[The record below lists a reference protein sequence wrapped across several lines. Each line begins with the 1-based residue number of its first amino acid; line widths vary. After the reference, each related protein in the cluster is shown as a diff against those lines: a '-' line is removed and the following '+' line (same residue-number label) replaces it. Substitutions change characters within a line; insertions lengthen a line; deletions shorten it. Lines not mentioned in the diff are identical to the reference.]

1 MFFEDIAKKYSSN
14 IAIKY
19 DETAYS
25 YLDVNNKANELIKFL
40 VKRGISQGDVV
51 AIANTKK
58 INSFAL
64 MIACLK
70 TGIIYVNIDIE
81 GPAERLEKIDKIL
94 LLNNN
99 QFRHEI
105 KEKIKNELTDS
116 LNKENIL
123 YEEDKILLYKI
134 YLKLK
139 KEFEALDKSK
149 L

>member
-1 MFFEDIAKKYSSN
+1 MNENKNITSRSQKSLMSFFIKLISISIAVFIIVNLIFN
-14 IAIKY
+14 II
-19 DETAYS
+19 
-25 YLDVNNKANELIKFL
+25 F
-40 VKRGISQGDVV
+40 
-51 AIANTKK
+51 
-58 INSFAL
+58 
-64 MIACLK
+64 
-70 TGIIYVNIDIE
+70 
-81 GPAERLEKIDKIL
+81 AERLEKIDKIL

-99 QFRHEI
+99 QFRLKI

-149 L
+149 I

>member
-1 MFFEDIAKKYSSN
+1 MNENKNSESNSQKSLKSFFIKLISVSIASVIVIN
-14 IAIKY
+14 
-19 DETAYS
+19 
-25 YLDVNNKANELIKFL
+25 LIFNL
-40 VKRGISQGDVV
+40 I
-51 AIANTKK
+51 
-58 INSFAL
+58 F
-64 MIACLK
+64 
-70 TGIIYVNIDIE
+70 
-81 GPAERLEKIDKIL
+81 AERLEKIDKIL
-94 LLNNN
+94 LLNNK

-149 L
+149 I